1 MSEEENLVK
10 EIRDIRDECEVL
22 ANRLEAIAV
31 KIERGHMKKE
41 AKKEKQMIMY
51 ARDFLKE
58 KGLLGEFV
66 KFVAEMEKEREE
78 DETV

>member
-1 MSEEENLVK
+1 VSEEENLVK
-10 EIRDIRDECEVL
+10 EIRDECEVL
-22 ANRLEAIAV
+22 AKRLEAIAV
-31 KIERGHMKKE
+31 KIEREHMKKE

-58 KGLLGEFV
+58 KGLLNEFE

>member
-31 KIERGHMKKE
+31 KIKREQKKE
-41 AKKEKQMIMY
+41 AKIKNKTSG
-51 ARDFLKE
+51 DFIPRSSM
-58 KGLLGEFV
+58 V
-66 KFVAEMEKEREE
+66 Q
-78 DETV
+78 